1 MTRPIDPSELPNPA
15 ADDPPGPAPAIGDHD
30 VEPAGGDDAAAAAAP
45 PAARS
50 GPVAWAHRRML
61 DVTGGDP
68 PEPLVILFLLFF
80 FDEFDTG
87 AFNTLAPNIKASFG
101 LTDQEFGAIV
111 VLNLAIVLLFA
122 IPVGHI
128 GDRVK
133 RVAMVA
139 IGAFVA
145 GTFSFLTGVVTTAA
159 LLLLVRIGNGIGR
172 LANDPIHTSL
182 LTDWY
187 QPYHR
192 PRVFAMHRNAPQLG
206 MIGGAL
212 VAGTIGSLFG
222 WRWAFVV
229 LIVPIVVVG
238 LRATRLHEPA
248 RGATDGGTVEPPL
261 PFWRAARTVM
271 GVHTLRR
278 AYLAATII
286 GGGLVPLAVLGPLFL
301 DEVFG
306 LGDFARGVVTA
317 VNAGA
322 TFIGMQYSGRW
333 TQKWMM
339 KGMGEPMRYA
349 GYLVVL
355 AGVQIAVLAVSPVLA
370 VYVVVAA
377 AASFTA
383 GLFLPPL
390 VTTQAFVAPARV
402 RSLVFS
408 FSSIFFVIG
417 AGLFFASPLGSL
429 SDTVGIR
436 WGLFAS
442 APCWVI
448 GGIVAVTASRFVTDD
463 AAAAFA

>member
-1 MTRPIDPSELPNPA
+1 MTRPIDQSELPDPTAPEPA
-15 ADDPPGPAPAIGDHD
+15 ASTPADP
-30 VEPAGGDDAAAAAAP
+30 AAAMSPEPDAP
-45 PAARS
+45 TRS
-50 GPVAWAHRRML
+50 GPIAWAHRKLL
-61 DVTGGDP
+61 DITGGDP
-68 PEPLVILFLLFF
+68 PEPLVILFLLYF

-87 AFNTLAPNIKASFG
+87 AFNTLAPNIKESFG
-101 LTDQEFGAIV
+101 LTDQEFGVIV

-133 RVAMVA
+133 RVAMVV

-145 GTFSFLTGVVTTAA
+145 GTFSLLTGVVTTAA
-159 LLLLVRIGNGIGR
+159 LLLVVRIGNGIGR

-192 PRVFAMHRNAPQLG
+192 PRVFAMHRNALQLG
-206 MIGGAL
+206 AIGGAL

-222 WRWAFVV
+222 WRWAFAV
-229 LIVPIVVVG
+229 LFVPIVLVA
-238 LRATRLHEPA
+238 LRATRLREPV
-248 RGATDGGTVEPPL
+248 RGATDGGVVEPPL
-261 PFWRAARTVM
+261 PFWQAAKTVM

-278 AYLAATII
+278 AYLAATIV

-306 LGDFARGVVTA
+306 LDDFARGVVTA
-317 VNAGA
+317 VNAAA
-322 TFIGMQYSGRW
+322 TFAGMQWSGTW
-333 TQKWMM
+333 TQRWMV
-339 KGMGEPMRYA
+339 KGMGEPMRWA

-355 AGVQIAVLAVSPVLA
+355 AGIQIALMAAAPALP
-370 VYVVVAA
+370 VYVLLAA
-377 AASFTA
+377 TASFTA
-383 GLFLPPL
+383 GVFLPPL

-417 AGLFFASPLGSL
+417 AAIFFASPLGSL
-429 SDTVGIR
+429 SDSVGIR

-442 APCWVI
+442 APCWVV
-448 GGIVAVTASRFVTDD
+448 GGIVAITAARFVTDD